1 MVSSA
6 RFVAPHLGSI
16 TARLRGIL
24 FRSNLLATAFSP
36 HVHQR
41 FSTIRFK
48 TLHAS
53 KRLQKVLNSASAPI
67 FLPIIAASA
76 IALNLCGRAFCD
88 AQLQGIT
95 WPNLLQQLRDAQ
107 QSLSIQSGF
116 TAARRPLDEK
126 SDSWS
131 FHLTFPISNKADMY
145 SLLTT
150 LAKALAK
157 EGSQSPRMDIDESPT
172 RTVLTVSHDAFQLQV
187 SVPRL
192 GGFDSSVAVELV
204 RAGPDATFSQTEV
217 DALIQAY
224 AICQTT
230 PQHEDGLLDGKNSV
244 DYGPRTIFDRER
256 PRRSHSPVPYDYKN
270 TRSPAW
276 EKLEEM
282 GVEVFDG
289 KSSNLTW
296 DALAG
301 YEEVKKRIDDTLTL
315 PLKHPQVYESIVR
328 GTRERFESNLPKAIL
343 YEGPPGCG
351 KTLSAKILAASI
363 GVPFVHVP
371 LETILSKYYGET
383 TKKLADILQTANELG
398 KCVVFIDECDSVGLS
413 RNSSTEIHEVTRR
426 TLSVL
431 LRHIDGMD
439 GPQNSILL
447 AATNHKEDIDPALMS
462 RFDVVVSFPLPD
474 METRAAVLALYAKH
488 LSKDELGRIAQDSE
502 GFSGRE
508 LLDVCE
514 EAERIQGGSFVRNNP
529 HGSRR
534 VELPKVDEYLA
545 ALRRK
550 APHVV
555 GRQEHTK
562 VRIGRPAQSVAT

>member
-1 MVSSA
+1 M
-6 RFVAPHLGSI
+6 RLLAPHLGPLS
-16 TARLRGIL
+16 ARLRCIL
-24 FRSNLLATAFSP
+24 FRSSFLARTFSP
-36 HVHQR
+36 GLHQR
-41 FSTIRFK
+41 FDHF
-48 TLHAS
+48 
-53 KRLQKVLNSASAPI
+53 RLKARHISSRAQEVFHFTSGPSFFPV
-67 FLPIIAASA
+67 IAASA
-76 IALNLCGRAFCD
+76 VALSLCDHAFCD

-95 WPNLLQQLRDAQ
+95 WPTLLQHLRDAQ
-107 QSLSIQSGF
+107 DSLSIQSGF
-116 TAARRPLDEK
+116 TAVRRPLDENT
-126 SDSWS
+126 DSWS
-131 FHLTFPISNKADMY
+131 FHLTFPISDKADIY

-150 LAKALAK
+150 LAKALAS
-157 EGSQSPRMDIDESPT
+157 ESSQSPRMDIDESPT
-172 RTVLTVSHDAFQLQV
+172 RTVLTVSHDAFQLEV

-192 GGFDSSVAVELV
+192 GGFDSSVAVELL
-204 RAGPDATFSQTEV
+204 RAGPDAKFSQTEV

-224 AICQTT
+224 AICQTA
-230 PQHEDGLLDGKNSV
+230 PQHEGGLLDGKNSV
-244 DYGPRTIFDRER
+244 DYGPRTILDRD
-256 PRRSHSPVPYDYKN
+256 RSRQHPSIPYDYKSA
-270 TRSPAW
+270 RPRAW
-276 EKLEEM
+276 DKLLEM

-289 KSSNLTW
+289 KSSKLTW

-301 YEEVKKRIDDTLTL
+301 YEDVKKRVDDTLTL
-315 PLKHPQVYESIVR
+315 PLKHPQVYDKIVR

-398 KCVVFIDECDSVGLS
+398 KCVVFIDECDSIGLS

-474 METRAAVLALYAKH
+474 MDTRAAILALYAKH
-488 LSKDELGRIAQDSE
+488 LSKDELRMIAQDSY

-508 LLDVCE
+508 LLDLCE
-514 EAERIQGGSFVRNNP
+514 EAERTHGGSLVRNNP
-529 HGSRR
+529 NSSRQ
-534 VELPKVDEYLA
+534 VELPTIDEYLA

-555 GRQEHTK
+555 GRQERTRA
-562 VRIGRPAQSVAT
+562 RIGRPAQSLAT